1 MRHRRLAIALWI
13 TFAFVTWN
21 VVFDRGVADAAVE
34 LSRDQIVRYQ
44 QGAPVG
50 SIDIRFR
57 PRVRQAAVTATL
69 YSGVVLLCGVGA
81 LMLADRRVA
90 GLKSRDLHPPAPR

>member
-44 QGAPVG
+44 QGELVG
-50 SIDIRFR
+50 SIDVRFR
-57 PRVRQAAVTATL
+57 PRVRRAALTATL
-69 YSGVVLLCGVGA
+69 YAGVVLMCGVGA
-81 LMLADRRVA
+81 MMLADRPIA
-90 GLKSRDLHPPAPR
+90 GLKSRATGGR